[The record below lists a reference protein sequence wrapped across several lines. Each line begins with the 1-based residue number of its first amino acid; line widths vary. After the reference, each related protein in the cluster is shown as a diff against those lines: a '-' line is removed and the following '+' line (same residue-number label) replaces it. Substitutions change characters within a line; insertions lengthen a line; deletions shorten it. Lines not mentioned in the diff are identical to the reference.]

1 MIKYYVLDT
10 SVLLYDPTSL
20 TAFLDSHVVI
30 PETVLD
36 ELDRKKNLQT
46 QVGKHARAAI
56 RQLKY
61 LSEKGKELNVD
72 ILTGVPCD
80 KHGGTVRFFSEVLE
94 DIPDRLSKENPDHKI
109 LSVAVTF
116 KKKHLEDHVY
126 LVTRDTSL
134 ELKALIHQVATYD
147 YSGHSTSL
155 YTGYT
160 GYFLEIKPSKT
171 LLAKLYEK
179 QQIRLPKRYCD
190 AIEENG
196 FIIFKNPQNKKRNKK
211 AQDTI
216 VQLKSGT
223 ISLCDDRYMLQAH
236 TIKPMNHE
244 QYFALSLLLDP
255 DIDLVTIN
263 GQAGSG
269 KTLLALAAGLS
280 QIEVGMP
287 RQFKKIMFARSL
299 TPVGGKDQ
307 IGFLRG
313 SLEDKLAPWTMP
325 VIDNIDVIMKSPVD
339 PTTGDKYSLYQYL
352 VKDGSLEIAALQY
365 IRGRTLTD
373 TFLIIDECQNITR
386 NEISSIITR
395 IGQGSKVVLIGDNLQ
410 IDAPYL
416 STNDNALVHVIEAFR
431 GSKLAGHV
439 TLSESVR
446 SELAKEAIERII
458 K

>member
-1 MIKYYVLDT
+1 MIKYYILDT

-20 TAFLDSHVVI
+20 TAFKDSHVVI

-36 ELDRKKNLQT
+36 ELDRKKTLQT
-46 QVGKHARAAI
+46 QIGKHARTAI
-56 RQLKY
+56 RELKY
-61 LSEKGKELNVD
+61 LSEKGKAANVD
-72 ILTGVPCD
+72 ILTGVECD
-80 KHGGTVRFFSEVLE
+80 KHSGTVRFFSEVLS
-94 DIPDRLSKENPDHKI
+94 DIPERLSKENPDHKI

-116 KKKHLEDHVY
+116 KKSNPKDDVY

-134 ELKALIHQVATYD
+134 ELKALIHKVATYD

-160 GYFLEIKPSKT
+160 GFLVDEKPTKAH
-171 LLAKLYEK
+171 LAKLYEK
-179 QQIRLPKRYCD
+179 RQIRLPKKYQD
-190 AIEENG
+190 EVEENG
-196 FIIFKNPQNKKRNKK
+196 FIVLKTPHGRKKVKK
-211 AQDTI
+211 PQDTI
-216 VQLKSGT
+216 VQVKGNK
-223 ISLCDDRYMLQAH
+223 INLCGDRYMIQANE
-236 TIKPMNHE
+236 IKPLNHE
-244 QYFALSLLLDP
+244 QYFALSILLDP

-263 GQAGSG
+263 GAAGTG

-280 QIEVGMP
+280 QTELGMP
-287 RQFKKIMFARSL
+287 RTFKKIMFARSL
-299 TPVGGKDQ
+299 TPIGGKDQ

-313 SLEDKLAPWTMP
+313 SLEEKLAPWTMP
-325 VIDNIDVIMKSPVD
+325 VIDNINVIMKSPVD
-339 PTTGDKYSLYQYL
+339 PTTGDKYSLYQYY
-352 VKDGSLEIAALQY
+352 VKDGTLEIAALQY

-395 IGQGSKVVLIGDNLQ
+395 IGQRSKVVLLGDNLQ

-416 STNDNALVHVIEAFR
+416 SSNDNALVHVIEAFR

-439 TLSESVR
+439 TLTESVR
-446 SELAKEAIERII
+446 SVLAKEAIERIV